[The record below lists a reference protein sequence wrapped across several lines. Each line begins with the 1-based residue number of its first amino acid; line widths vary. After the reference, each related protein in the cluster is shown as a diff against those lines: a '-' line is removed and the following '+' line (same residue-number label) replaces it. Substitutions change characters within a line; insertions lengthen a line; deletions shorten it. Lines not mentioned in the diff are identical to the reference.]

1 MFCILNF
8 LTLRGGKYS
17 QLEFYASHIFMFQN
31 KKQPLGKLL
40 LHEKRQNKALLYLVA
55 GHGYD
60 EVTDLRLACK
70 IDASETETK
79 SCKQSKCV
87 ALQINHNL

>member
-8 LTLRGGKYS
+8 LTRQGGKYS

-31 KKQPLGKLL
+31 KKRPHGKVGGGLFQ
-40 LHEKRQNKALLYLVA
+40 HEKRQNKGLLYLVA

-60 EVTDLRLACK
+60 EVTDRGLAYK
-70 IDASETETK
+70 IVASGKGETK
-79 SCKQSKCV
+79 V
-87 ALQINHNL
+87 ASNQNV

>member
-8 LTLRGGKYS
+8 LTLQGGKYS
-17 QLEFYASHIFMFQN
+17 QLEFYASHIFMFEN

-40 LHEKRQNKALLYLVA
+40 RHEERRNKALLYLVA

-60 EVTDLRLACK
+60 EVTESGPECE
-70 IDASETETK
+70 IDARDTRTK
-79 SCKQSKCV
+79 SFKESKCTGS
-87 ALQINHNL
+87 QINHKQ